1 MTASDVSLRELLQGI
16 LNDSDDGLPLSRI
29 SPLDITTLTP
39 NKFDGAGQARF
50 QALLDHAQPIY
61 VTDAD
66 GCLSA
71 YSRAF
76 AEIHNEVFA
85 VEGSLNVLIC
95 ELRANDAE
103 IRQSNTVVIAGE
115 THHFLSH
122 HYPLRDNHGNLIG
135 FGGIYEDI
143 SALAQS
149 GRKGKLASG
158 HHPVGIRL
166 DLVDGQEL
174 QPDIRLAAHFG
185 NSGRAAAG
193 DTRSPPIQS
202 RCLRYE

>member
-149 GRKGKLASG
+149 GRKASEMESWLQDI
-158 HHPVGIRL
+158 IRSASDWIWSMDRNYNL
-166 DLVDGQEL
+166 TFASPRISEMRGEANV
-174 QPDIRLAAHFG
+174 RL
-185 NSGRAAAG
+185 
-193 DTRSPPIQS
+193 
-202 RCLRYE
+202 